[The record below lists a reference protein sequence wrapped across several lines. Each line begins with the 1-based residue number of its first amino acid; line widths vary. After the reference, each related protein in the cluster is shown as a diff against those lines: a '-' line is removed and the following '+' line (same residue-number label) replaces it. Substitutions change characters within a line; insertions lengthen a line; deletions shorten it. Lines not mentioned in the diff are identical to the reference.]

1 MMKNDILQSGE
12 KLIRVLALS
21 ESKAFVIDCKKQT
34 MPYWTEK
41 ESLSEFKS
49 ISEAELQEILG
60 CRFPDADELC
70 GDEKRQI
77 RETYSIIA
85 SVVPFADDE
94 TERKEMIKRASEKH
108 GITAQTVRKYLCKYL
123 VFQDMMCF
131 LRRKSKRA
139 MTDDEKNFRYILNKY
154 FYSTDRRSLHTCY
167 IYLLRERYSDEKGK
181 LLSEYPPFHR
191 FRYYYYKTKRT
202 DNFLISRYGRYKYD
216 RDFKPLLGNSQNYFG
231 NVGFG
236 EVDSTIA
243 DIWLSDENHNLVGR
257 PIITAMVCPFSQLLL
272 GYTIGFEGG
281 ATSLSD
287 LMRNVNCNK
296 VDFCKSLGIEI
307 DKNVW
312 ANSGIPMTIITD
324 RGKEYLSENY
334 SQLTD
339 LGVEII
345 NLRQFTPNEKG
356 MVEQFFNIIQ
366 NYYKQYLMNS
376 GVIREDF
383 NLRGAPDYRKQA
395 TLTLSEF
402 NKILLMCIIHYNSK
416 RVIRNIPYSY
426 IGKAKPFAC
435 DLFLQSYSE
444 NPDCFIEVSDE
455 KLRKILLP
463 RTRGTFRRN
472 GLFACGLRY
481 RAPNFTERY
490 LRGGSA
496 VVAYNPYNIGEVYL
510 LENGEYTRF
519 ELIDSFFEGK
529 TSDEAEKLCKDRN
542 KAIKACTEESLQ
554 SEMDLGACIDD
565 IIFGKQRV
573 ADTKNVRQNRA
584 AEIAKEHIRKGASK

>member
-1 MMKNDILQSGE
+1 MSDG
-12 KLIRVLALS
+12 
-21 ESKAFVIDCKKQT
+21 FT
-34 MPYWTEK
+34 
-41 ESLSEFKS
+41 
-49 ISEAELQEILG
+49 
-60 CRFPDADELC
+60 
-70 GDEKRQI
+70 
-77 RETYSIIA
+77 
-85 SVVPFADDE
+85 
-94 TERKEMIKRASEKH
+94 
-108 GITAQTVRKYLCKYL
+108 
-123 VFQDMMCF
+123 
-131 LRRKSKRA
+131 
-139 MTDDEKNFRYILNKY
+139 FR
-154 FYSTDRRSLHTCY
+154 
-167 IYLLRERYSDEKGK
+167 
-181 LLSEYPPFHR
+181 
-191 FRYYYYKTKRT
+191 
-202 DNFLISRYGRYKYD
+202 YD

-402 NKILLMCIIHYNSK
+402 NKILLKIYYYHSFVIPLPSYNS
-416 RVIRNIPYSY
+416 
-426 IGKAKPFAC
+426 
-435 DLFLQSYSE
+435 
-444 NPDCFIEVSDE
+444 
-455 KLRKILLP
+455 ILL
-463 RTRGTFRRN
+463 
-472 GLFACGLRY
+472 
-481 RAPNFTERY
+481 
-490 LRGGSA
+490 S
-496 VVAYNPYNIGEVYL
+496 L
-510 LENGEYTRF
+510 L
-519 ELIDSFFEGK
+519 
-529 TSDEAEKLCKDRN
+529 
-542 KAIKACTEESLQ
+542 
-554 SEMDLGACIDD
+554 
-565 IIFGKQRV
+565 II
-573 ADTKNVRQNRA
+573 T
-584 AEIAKEHIRKGASK
+584 

>member
-1 MMKNDILQSGE
+1 MKNDILQSGE

-21 ESKAFVIDCKKQT
+21 ESRAFVIDCKKQT

-41 ESLSEFKS
+41 ENLSEFKS
-49 ISEAELQEILG
+49 ISKAEMQEILG

-70 GDEKRQI
+70 GDEKRQM
-77 RETYSIIA
+77 REAYSIIA

-94 TERKEMIKRASEKH
+94 TERKEMIKRASEKY

-131 LRRKSKRA
+131 LRRKSKKA

-181 LLSEYPPFHR
+181 LMPEYPPFHR

-216 RDFKPLLGNSQNYFG
+216 RDFKPLLGNSRNYFG
-231 NVGFG
+231 SVGFG

-307 DKNVW
+307 DKNVL

-395 TLTLSEF
+395 TLTLPEF

-426 IGKAKPFAC
+426 IKRRANIFILGIICSEELVLISRNFKTEKNLQ
-435 DLFLQSYSE
+435 DYFL
-444 NPDCFIEVSDE
+444 
-455 KLRKILLP
+455 L
-463 RTRGTFRRN
+463 
-472 GLFACGLRY
+472 
-481 RAPNFTERY
+481 
-490 LRGGSA
+490 
-496 VVAYNPYNIGEVYL
+496 
-510 LENGEYTRF
+510 
-519 ELIDSFFEGK
+519 
-529 TSDEAEKLCKDRN
+529 TS
-542 KAIKACTEESLQ
+542 
-554 SEMDLGACIDD
+554 
-565 IIFGKQRV
+565 
-573 ADTKNVRQNRA
+573 
-584 AEIAKEHIRKGASK
+584 